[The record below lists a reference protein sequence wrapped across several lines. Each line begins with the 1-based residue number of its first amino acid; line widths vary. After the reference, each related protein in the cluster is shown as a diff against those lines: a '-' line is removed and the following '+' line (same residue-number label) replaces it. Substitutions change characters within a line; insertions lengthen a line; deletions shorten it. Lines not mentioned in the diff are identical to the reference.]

1 MKGKKAKALLAM
13 LLAVQMAASGATVAF
28 AQGATLDVAPQPSQ
42 VLVEEQEGVVYLSDL
57 QWTDMTT
64 AWGEPQKDQGLD
76 ENPIQFRDG
85 NGDHIVYEKGI
96 CIHAPSSLTYSIEN
110 MGVEAFEAVVGIHDG
125 DNNDK
130 KEKSSCEFVVEIDG
144 EEAYR
149 SDVRKM
155 DSGPLPIHV
164 DIPADAKTLTLITT
178 DGGDGDKQ
186 GDHSTWADAKL
197 LLDESIL
204 QNLKSIS
211 LQADNQMLQ
220 PGEQV
225 PVSVSGTLV
234 NGDAAVFAPFDYVA
248 LGHIHAASGPQ
259 RAGKTYYAWPGC
271 PEGRGFDE
279 TGDKGVYLGQL
290 EGGHVS
296 LEFVPLARRRYL
308 TPEVDITGQDPAQA
322 LTAFLQ
328 TARSED
334 IVRLALVGERDPDR
348 EPDLTALTALA
359 SGYFYSASLTDRTT
373 LPQALWARQG
383 EDTLTGLFLRTMAQR
398 IQEAPADQRPL
409 LERAVRFGLAA
420 LEGREEPQ

>member
-85 NGDHIVYEKGI
+85 NGGHIVYEKGI

-225 PVSVSGTLV
+225 PVSVSGTPGERGRRRLCPRRPGIHQRPSGGGICFSGRHR
-234 NGDAAVFAPFDYVA
+234 NGQRKRRGADHLRSDPGWD
-248 LGHIHAASGPQ
+248 HPQ
-259 RAGKTYYAWPGC
+259 RIAGIHR
-271 PEGRGFDE
+271 GR
-279 TGDKGVYLGQL
+279 
-290 EGGHVS
+290 
-296 LEFVPLARRRYL
+296 
-308 TPEVDITGQDPAQA
+308 
-322 LTAFLQ
+322 
-328 TARSED
+328 RSGRS
-334 IVRLALVGERDPDR
+334 RLD
-348 EPDLTALTALA
+348 
-359 SGYFYSASLTDRTT
+359 ASL
-373 LPQALWARQG
+373 PQRLH
-383 EDTLTGLFLRTMAQR
+383 
-398 IQEAPADQRPL
+398 
-409 LERAVRFGLAA
+409 
-420 LEGREEPQ
+420 

>member
-13 LLAVQMAASGATVAF
+13 LLAVQMAASGVTVAF

-85 NGDHIVYEKGI
+85 NGGHIVYEKGI

-234 NGDAAVFAPFDYVA
+234 NGDAAVFAPGDLVFTSDHPEVA
-248 LGHIHAASGPQ
+248 SVSADGVVTANENGVDHLRSDPGWDHPQ
-259 RAGKTYYAWPGC
+259 RIAGIHR
-271 PEGRGFDE
+271 GR
-279 TGDKGVYLGQL
+279 
-290 EGGHVS
+290 
-296 LEFVPLARRRYL
+296 
-308 TPEVDITGQDPAQA
+308 
-322 LTAFLQ
+322 
-328 TARSED
+328 RSGRS
-334 IVRLALVGERDPDR
+334 RLD
-348 EPDLTALTALA
+348 
-359 SGYFYSASLTDRTT
+359 ASL
-373 LPQALWARQG
+373 PQRLH
-383 EDTLTGLFLRTMAQR
+383 
-398 IQEAPADQRPL
+398 
-409 LERAVRFGLAA
+409 
-420 LEGREEPQ
+420 